1 MKGLKVDN
9 LQVSF
14 RGRQVVKGISF
25 EIPPGARVGLIGES
39 GSGKSVT
46 ALALMGL
53 LGEGAKIS
61 GSVSL
66 EGQELLS
73 LTDRQMAR
81 LRGAKIGMIFQEPMT
96 ALDPTM
102 RVGKQVAE
110 VLALHQG
117 GRRGK
122 RQEVI
127 KMLERVGLPAPE
139 QSASAFPHQLSG
151 GQRQRV
157 MMAMALIN
165 APQLL
170 ICDEPTTALD
180 VTVQAKVLRLLDK
193 ELTASASAC
202 LFISHDLAVVNQICD
217 YLLVM
222 YQGQIVERG
231 PLQQV
236 LAQPKHPYTRGLL
249 ATADIAAVKPG
260 ARRPLLSA
268 FFRGR
273 DECATGFPRQRFNEN
288 LSAFGRT
295 GARGSGS
302 KPGSRC
308 RGTPGNRRRI
318 RFRKINLDPDAMCTF
333 SPYQRRN
340 QVCGADDYRAKRKTV
355 RTPTF
360 PGTNCVSRP
369 AQLPGSANAGGQNYY
384 RTVAFPLGARA

>member
-14 RGRQVVKGISF
+14 GGHQVVKGISF

-46 ALALMGL
+46 ALSLMGL
-53 LGEGAKIS
+53 LDEGAQVS
-61 GSVSL
+61 GSISL
-66 EGQELLS
+66 DGQELLS
-73 LTDRQMAR
+73 LADRQLAQ

-110 VLALHQG
+110 VLALHQ
-117 GRRGK
+117 RGK
-122 RQEVI
+122 RGKREEVI
-127 KMLERVGLPAPE
+127 KMLERVGLPDPG

-193 ELTASASAC
+193 ELARGGSAC
-202 LFISHDLAVVNQICD
+202 LFISHDLAVVNQICE

-222 YQGQIVERG
+222 YQGQIIERG
-231 PLQQV
+231 PLRQV
-236 LAQPKHPYTRGLL
+236 LDQPQHPYTRGLL
-249 ATADIAAVKPG
+249 ATANIAAVAPG
-260 ARRPLLSA
+260 QRLPVLSD
-268 FFRGR
+268 FFRGS
-273 DECATGFPRQRFNEN
+273 DE
-288 LSAFGRT
+288 
-295 GARGSGS
+295 
-302 KPGSRC
+302 
-308 RGTPGNRRRI
+308 
-318 RFRKINLDPDAMCTF
+318 
-333 SPYQRRN
+333 
-340 QVCGADDYRAKRKTV
+340 
-355 RTPTF
+355 
-360 PGTNCVSRP
+360 
-369 AQLPGSANAGGQNYY
+369 
-384 RTVAFPLGARA
+384 

>member
-14 RGRQVVKGISF
+14 RDRQAVKGISF

-46 ALALMGL
+46 ALSLMGL
-53 LGEGAKIS
+53 LDEGARVS
-61 GSVSL
+61 GSIRFDG
-66 EGQELLS
+66 EELLS
-73 LTDRQMAR
+73 LTDRQLAQ
-81 LRGAKIGMIFQEPMT
+81 LRGEKIGMIFQEPMT

-110 VLALHQG
+110 VLALHQHG
-117 GRRGK
+117 KRGK
-122 RQEVI
+122 RKEVI
-127 KMLERVGLPAPE
+127 KMLQRVGLPDPE
-139 QSASAFPHQLSG
+139 QSANAFPHQLSG

-193 ELTASASAC
+193 ELSGSAAAC

-222 YQGQIVERG
+222 HQGQIVERG
-231 PLQQV
+231 PLRQ
-236 LAQPKHPYTRGLL
+236 LLEQPKHPYTRGLL

-260 ARRPLLSA
+260 ERLPILSD
-268 FFRGR
+268 FFRGS
-273 DECATGFPRQRFNEN
+273 DE
-288 LSAFGRT
+288 
-295 GARGSGS
+295 
-302 KPGSRC
+302 
-308 RGTPGNRRRI
+308 
-318 RFRKINLDPDAMCTF
+318 
-333 SPYQRRN
+333 
-340 QVCGADDYRAKRKTV
+340 
-355 RTPTF
+355 
-360 PGTNCVSRP
+360 
-369 AQLPGSANAGGQNYY
+369 
-384 RTVAFPLGARA
+384 